1 MGGLLSGGDAKG
13 MLAPSQIIGGRGA
26 GTPVPPPPTPMNLE
40 INILI
45 KEKTWAGGYKT
56 FFMLNSIEH
65 EIFPAHKC

>member
-1 MGGLLSGGDAKG
+1 MGGMQRVCWPPLKLLGGG
-13 MLAPSQIIGGRGA
+13 GA